1 MLGAESLDLWVP
13 DRVSST
19 RGHRSCQHHKQPNQI
34 QPRTCLS
41 LLFEMQGRAAAVC
54 LAILLAADRASSF
67 APVTAPLPTS
77 PGARSRLAVVR
88 LPPPRLHACIG
99 RKGTSCNARPT
110 EGGGADRDAPAGMRT
125 WAPKSGKPTLVI
137 LIGFLGCTESIMA
150 KYSRV
155 YREAGTESVVEILP
169 SIASM
174 LLAHQGWR
182 GGGSRSVRQVC
193 DLIEHRASDA
203 EIIVHLFSNNGFV
216 FFGSCLLAQPG
227 LSKLVSA
234 VILDSAPCYITSD
247 VAATGLISATQRVE
261 AAAAGKRRL
270 RKVIKAGVWPLVRV
284 LDRRQAAVWR
294 AWQQHCP
301 AAPHL
306 FLYSAADGVVPP
318 AEIET
323 FAETHCARLRMLGV
337 ASHLSRWDTAPH
349 CGDDLCCVCVLAL
362 RSCCCRY

>member
-1 MLGAESLDLWVP
+1 
-13 DRVSST
+13 
-19 RGHRSCQHHKQPNQI
+19 
-34 QPRTCLS
+34 
-41 LLFEMQGRAAAVC
+41 
-54 LAILLAADRASSF
+54 
-67 APVTAPLPTS
+67 
-77 PGARSRLAVVR
+77 
-88 LPPPRLHACIG
+88 
-99 RKGTSCNARPT
+99 
-110 EGGGADRDAPAGMRT
+110 
-125 WAPKSGKPTLVI
+125 
-137 LIGFLGCTESIMA
+137 MA

-261 AAAAGKRRL
+261 AAEAGKQRL
-270 RKVIKAGVWPLVRV
+270 RRVIKAGVWPLVRV

-301 AAPHL
+301 EAPHL

-318 AEIET
+318 TEIEA
-323 FAETHCARLRMLGV
+323 FAEKHCARLRMLGV

-349 CGDDLCCVCVLAL
+349 CGDDMCCVCVGAAVMLLSLLLMAKTDTPTPTFAHAHKHCVCVCVCVYACMHESISIHLSNHIHTRAHRSTYPPTHMHAHTHTSRALAS
-362 RSCCCRY
+362 RC